1 VQRLFFLDWLRIVV
15 LLILVPYHVGMVYV
29 TWAFHVKSP
38 SASSAP
44 EMFMLL
50 SSPWR
55 MSVLFLVAGAATWL
69 YLGKMPK
76 AAALRNRSK
85 RLLAPL
91 LCGVVLLVPPQ
102 SYVQVMQTYGYSGS
116 YLQFLGLYFTG
127 SGQFCQ
133 ANSCL
138 ILPTWNHLWFLP
150 YLWAYTLLLAGCS
163 GVFRDHS
170 MATEKRPLAGFK
182 LLTFLLAPLVLLL
195 LGRATLAGRF
205 PQSHDLVRDWFN
217 HSQYMLMFMLGAYCA
232 ARPSVWPQIARF
244 AWASLGVALLAWGAL
259 LLTRSMWWL
268 SVQQWFGVLAALGL
282 AYRYANQDHPWRRW
296 LSGAVFPVYVV
307 HQTWIILLVWGLRHC
322 AIPAYLEAPLV
333 IVLTLIL
340 SALSYL
346 CVVRVS
352 WARTWFGI
360 AKPDRMGVV

>member
-1 VQRLFFLDWLRIVV
+1 MQRLFFLDWLRFVV

-38 SASSAP
+38 AASSAP

-55 MSVLFLVAGAATWL
+55 MSVLFLVSGAATWL
-69 YLGKMPK
+69 YLEKVPK

-127 SGQFCQ
+127 SRQFCQ
-133 ANSCL
+133 AGTCL

-150 YLWAYTLLLAGCS
+150 YLWVYTLLLGCLS
-163 GVFRDHS
+163 GVFREKLRTA
-170 MATEKRPLAGFK
+170 MKRPLVGLEFFA
-182 LLTFLLAPLVLLL
+182 FLLAPLVFLLI
-195 LGRATLAGRF
+195 GRATLAGRF
-205 PQSHDLVRDWFN
+205 PQSHDLIQDWFN
-217 HSQYMLMFMLGAYCA
+217 HWQYLLMFMLGAYCA

-244 AWASLGVALLAWGAL
+244 AWVSLGVVVLAWGAL
-259 LLTRSMWWL
+259 LLTRSMW
-268 SVQQWFGVLAALGL
+268 
-282 AYRYANQDHPWRRW
+282 N
-296 LSGAVFPVYVV
+296 
-307 HQTWIILLVWGLRHC
+307 T
-322 AIPAYLEAPLV
+322 
-333 IVLTLIL
+333 
-340 SALSYL
+340 ALSNVGPL
-346 CVVRVS
+346 LSSGTIR
-352 WARTWFGI
+352 I
-360 AKPDRMGVV
+360 